1 MLINNNIYYKMS
13 KIGKYAADLL
23 TNDTIKYNPN
33 THKLK
38 IKSNNI
44 NYILKLTFKGNK
56 LNFSLVDSRLENIHL
71 YNVLISKGIDGI
83 GYSKLDEFKS
93 FIDNEIN
100 KLTNYCVG
108 CYKSID
114 FQSDEFITCGSKECD
129 YKYEELQFGNPV
141 IEKVRDDPDLATFL
155 IYSAIDAIK
164 SNRKMDI
171 FEPFPRHFLKGN
183 INVKRGEIS
192 KLTGKNYDELKDFDK
207 LNDVISSLD
216 LEKLL
221 DIIDISID
229 DTELLKMIGNDTYTF
244 IRFILTSIKVNMV
257 IDNELIKN
265 TSCKIY
271 RVDHD
276 MDKTSEFN
284 EIKDNQ
290 QSMYLFHGSNW
301 QNWYSILRNGL
312 KNCSKTKLMTAGA
325 AYGNGIYLSNDLNLS
340 YRYGNSNRS
349 GKWKV
354 SSVIGVFEV
363 IDGINYKKGPTVFVV
378 PDEKKLIQRYL
389 IIFKNNSMKDISN
402 INTVFNKNIYKEK
415 EDKKMVVMT
424 KGVKKLVREYKRIAK
439 QDPKDLGFQVKVAND
454 SFYKWSVFI
463 NKFDESYP
471 IGKDMIELGIKS
483 IELEILFPENYPYAP
498 PFIRIISP
506 RFKYQTG
513 HVTQAGSLCMEIL
526 TPKGWSPACSVESVI
541 VTIKSEIIEG
551 EGRVDRDKY
560 KIPYSLEEAKSSF
573 VRVARSHRWL

>member
-1 MLINNNIYYKMS
+1 MS
-13 KIGKYAADLL
+13 KIGKEAADLL
-23 TNDTIKYNPN
+23 EHENITYNPN
-33 THKLK
+33 TYTLK
-38 IKSNNI
+38 IKSKTS
-44 NYILKLTFKGNK
+44 NYTLKLTFKGKK
-56 LNFSLVDSRLENIHL
+56 LNFSLINDKLENIHL
-71 YNVLISKGIDGI
+71 YNILISKGMDGLS
-83 GYSKLDEFKS
+83 YNKLDDFKN
-93 FIDNEIN
+93 FINTEID

-141 IEKVRDDPDLATFL
+141 IEKVRDDPDLARFL
-155 IYSAIDAIK
+155 IYSGIDAIK

-171 FEPFPRHFLKGN
+171 FEPFPRHFLNGDIN
-183 INVKRGEIS
+183 IERGEIS
-192 KLTGKNYDELKDFDK
+192 KLTGKNYDELKDFNK
-207 LNDVISSLD
+207 LNQVIDSLD

-221 DIIDISID
+221 DIIDVSAD
-229 DTELLKMIGNDTYTF
+229 DTELLKMIGIDTYTF

-257 IDNELIKN
+257 VDNELVKN

-271 RVDHD
+271 RVDHN
-276 MDKTSEFN
+276 MDKTDEFN
-284 EIKDNQ
+284 NNKNNQ
-290 QSMYLFHGSNW
+290 ESMYLFHGSNW

-325 AYGNGIYLSNDLNLS
+325 AYGNGIYLSDDINLS
-340 YRYGNSNRS
+340 YRYGNSNRNSS

-363 IDGINYKKGPTVFVV
+363 IDGKNYKKANTVFVV
-378 PDEKKLIQRYL
+378 PDEQKLIQRYL
-389 IIFKNNSMKDISN
+389 IIFKNNTMKDLSN
-402 INTVFNKNIYKEK
+402 INTVFNTNIYKEK

-424 KGVKKLVREYKRIAK
+424 KGIKKLVREYKRIAK
-439 QDPKDLGFQVKVAND
+439 QDSQKLGFQVKVAND

-463 NKFDESYP
+463 DKFDEEYP
-471 IGKDMIELGIKS
+471 IGKDMIELGIKC

-513 HVTQAGSLCMEIL
+513 HVTQAGALCMEIL

-551 EGRVDRDKY
+551 EGRVDKDKY
-560 KIPYSLEEAKSSF
+560 KIPYNLEESKSSF